1 MADIRKDKLD
11 EKVDSIYRLVLVA
24 AERAKQLA
32 KGSKPRVETK
42 AKKPTTI
49 ALEEILAD
57 KVQYEEGEPEEDE
70 A

>member
-1 MADIRKDKLD
+1 MTYIPKDKLGQ
-11 EKVDSIYRLVLVA
+11 KVGSVYRLVLVA
-24 AERAKQLA
+24 AERARQLG
-32 KGSKPRVETK
+32 KGSKPRVQTR

-57 KVQYEEGEPEEDE
+57 KVRYENGKPEKDE